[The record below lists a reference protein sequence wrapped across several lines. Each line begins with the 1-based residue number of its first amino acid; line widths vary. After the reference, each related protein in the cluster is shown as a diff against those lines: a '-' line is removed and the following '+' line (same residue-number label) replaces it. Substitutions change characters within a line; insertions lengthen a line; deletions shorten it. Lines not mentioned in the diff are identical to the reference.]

1 MLVTMCAWWVN
12 LGVTLVT
19 VEKMTVMLVTMYA
32 LWVTLGVTWVTVEMT
47 VMLVT
52 MYAYDADKDL

>member
-1 MLVTMCAWWVN
+1 M
-12 LGVTLVT
+12 VT